1 MQTSSPI
8 SAVSPMTTP
17 MAWSTKNLLPIFAA
31 GWMSHPVRLMDLKL
45 SSLALSN
52 SPASQSLWASL

>member
-1 MQTSSPI
+1 
-8 SAVSPMTTP
+8 MTTP
-17 MAWSTKNLLPIFAA
+17 MAWSTKNLLPILAA

-52 SPASQSLWASL
+52 SPASQSWWASL